1 MNVTRDVIL
10 DLLPLYLAGEASN
23 DTRTLVDEFL
33 LSDPTLA
40 RFARKQAPEVAL
52 TDLPM
57 GLPADHGTITLRKTK
72 TLLWLRTLFLG
83 FAVLFSLIPLIPN
96 WSRLPLLIYPPAI
109 SIWIAAVACWVG
121 FFTVTRRLRVPPAA

>member
-23 DTRTLVDEFL
+23 DTQTLVDEFL

-40 RFARKQAPEVAL
+40 RFTRRQAPELVVA
-52 TDLPM
+52 DLPAR
-57 GLPADHGTITLRKTK
+57 LRADLGTITLHKTRI
-72 TLLWLRTLFLG
+72 LLWLRTLFLG

-96 WSRLPLLIYPPAI
+96 WSRLSLLIYPPAM
-109 SIWIAAVACWVG
+109 SIWVAAVACWVG
-121 FFTVTRRLRVPPAA
+121 FGIVIRRLRLPPPA

>member
-1 MNVTRDVIL
+1 MNVTGDVIL
-10 DLLPLYLAGEASN
+10 DVLPLYPAGEASN

-40 RFARKQAPEVAL
+40 RFARTQAPEVAL
-52 TDLPM
+52 ADLPA
-57 GLPADHGTITLRKTK
+57 GLPADHATITLRKTK

-96 WSRLPLLIYPPAI
+96 WSRLSLLIYPPAM

>member
-40 RFARKQAPEVAL
+40 RFALRQAPDAAVA
-52 TDLPM
+52 DLPV
-57 GLPADHGTITLRKTK
+57 GLPADHGTITLHKTR
-72 TLLWLRTLFLG
+72 TPLWLRTLLLG
-83 FAVLFSLIPLIPN
+83 FAVLFSLIPLVPN
-96 WSRLPLLIYPPAI
+96 WSRLSLLIYPPAM
-109 SIWIAAVACWVG
+109 SIWVAGVACWVG